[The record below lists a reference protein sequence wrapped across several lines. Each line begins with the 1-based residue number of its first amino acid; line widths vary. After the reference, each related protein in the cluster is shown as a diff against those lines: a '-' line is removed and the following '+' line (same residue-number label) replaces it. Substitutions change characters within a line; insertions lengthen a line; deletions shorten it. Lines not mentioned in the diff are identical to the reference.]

1 MSYACPKCQSTE
13 LSLLKQLT
21 SIGYTRFRCKSCRCT
36 FNERSGTEFN
46 FLEYPTDLVL
56 MVVRWRLRY
65 CLSLR
70 NLSEMMLERG
80 FEFSHETVRLWEEKC
95 APLITEHLR
104 KRRKGKLGKS
114 WYVDETYIKVK
125 GKWCYLYRA
134 IDRDGNLIDCRMSK
148 QRDMDAAKAFFQSA
162 LEVSNEVP
170 DRVTTD
176 KEASYPRA
184 IREELGEE
192 VLHRTNKYLN
202 NLIEQDHRGIKQRYG
217 PMKGFASFEAADR
230 FCKAYDELRNYYK
243 STQRGQKKSL
253 KDQRVDYMIKTE
265 NLTAALMTA

>member
-1 MSYACPKCQSTE
+1 MSYACPKCKSTE
-13 LSLLKQLT
+13 LSVLKQRT
-21 SIGYTRFRCKSCRCT
+21 SIGYTRFRCKVCRYT
-36 FNERSGTEFN
+36 FNERSGTVFN

-134 IDRDGNLIDCRMSK
+134 IDRDGNLIDCRMS
-148 QRDMDAAKAFFQSA
+148 
-162 LEVSNEVP
+162 N
-170 DRVTTD
+170 
-176 KEASYPRA
+176 
-184 IREELGEE
+184 
-192 VLHRTNKYLN
+192 
-202 NLIEQDHRGIKQRYG
+202 
-217 PMKGFASFEAADR
+217 
-230 FCKAYDELRNYYK
+230 
-243 STQRGQKKSL
+243 
-253 KDQRVDYMIKTE
+253 
-265 NLTAALMTA
+265 